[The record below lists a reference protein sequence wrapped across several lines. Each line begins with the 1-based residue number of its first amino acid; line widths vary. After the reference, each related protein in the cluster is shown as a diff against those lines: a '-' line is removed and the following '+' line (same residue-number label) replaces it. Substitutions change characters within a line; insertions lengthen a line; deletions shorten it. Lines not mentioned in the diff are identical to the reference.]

1 MKKTMKTAV
10 AAVAGTALAL
20 GSSGVAFADNDEDNG
35 PVQGVVSAGD
45 ESFRL
50 GGDGRGSELSIQL
63 DENGDSLVV
72 YCIDI
77 HTPLAFDYI
86 HEERDWES
94 IGVDELGK
102 VLWIM
107 LNGHPNTEPAE
118 LAESAGVELGGD
130 GWEDSDDV
138 FAAYIATQAA
148 IWHFT
153 DDWEFG
159 GNVDPVGDNRDLD
172 HLNDAVSGIHDY
184 LVESAEDV
192 PEPPSDISLELEDLR
207 ESEDF
212 EDNVTGPFQV
222 NTNAGE
228 ISFEVEGGHLLNEDG
243 EESSTFNDGDQ
254 FYVEANDDAESVKVE
269 GAGELTASIGR
280 AFEPIDKKHKNG
292 AAKDFNAQ
300 AEPIE
305 GQKLILAESWDKP
318 VSDKF
323 KLDVQEED
331 VPRLPVTGTS
341 LTVAATSGAALLAA
355 GAVAIFMLRRRNAA
369 GNWGDA

>member
-35 PVQGVVSAGD
+35 PVQGVVTTGD
-45 ESFRL
+45 ERFSL
-50 GGDGRGSELSIQL
+50 EGGGSGSEITMQL

-77 HTPLAFDYI
+77 DTNIAPKYI

-107 LNGHPNTEPAE
+107 LNGHPNAEPAE
-118 LAESAGVELGGD
+118 LAENAGVELGGD

-148 IWHFT
+148 IWNFT
-153 DDWEFG
+153 DDNNFEG
-159 GNVDPVGDNRDLD
+159 KVNGHDRDLS

-192 PEPPSDISLELEDLR
+192 PEPPSEVSVELEDLR

-222 NTNAGE
+222 NTNAGQ

-254 FYVEANDDAESVKVE
+254 FYVEANDDAEYVKVE

-280 AFEPIDKKHKNG
+280 AFEPIDKK
-292 AAKDFNAQ
+292 AKHHSSDASVQ
-300 AEPIE
+300 AEPVE

-318 VSDKF
+318 VSAKF
-323 KLDVQEED
+323 ELEVQEED

-355 GAVAIFMLRRRNAA
+355 GAAAIFMLRRRNAA